1 MTQNNFRQ
9 EPTFGE
15 SNVTNSEQNTEVDK
29 KTVAPSLRMNHT
41 PGHTFTP
48 VIKPAAS
55 VDTTPEVVKIE
66 PLKSEAPKVEATKAQ
81 PSSFAFSPVVEET
94 TKVESNVKNTA
105 EETKSVAQGTVKV
118 ALNAAERV
126 IPATSAAATSSTEK
140 AAPASSKEKST
151 KNRRLGL
158 VALLA
163 AILGGIFFWL
173 KPSTPET
180 VEELQ
185 SQQGGSLPIEFRPVD
200 EAEAQRAEA
209 EAQAKAQLQAQ
220 TAQSATATDSAQTA
234 QPSAETSIV
243 QPAQPIEQS
252 TSTQPVE
259 QSVSTQPVEQTGSVQ
274 PVQEGAQTATTN
286 VTESPASTPVVNTV
300 KPQTGSSVVYQPEKT
315 RQEVR
320 KQEVRKVEKVRPQQ
334 QSQQKAQKTET
345 QPKVK
350 AITAAEY
357 NAKKAQN
364 AQMDQFVKS
373 VEEGKVAQTAK
384 PTAKVAPAAAQT
396 TSVVVSSKTMTVPK
410 STSLMQVFRDN
421 NLNISDVNAMSK
433 ANSVVSNLKV
443 NEKVTVR
450 LDKNNRVVEMS
461 IGSGGKFTR
470 QADGSYRFK

>member
-15 SNVTNSEQNTEVDK
+15 SNVTNAEQHTEVEK

-55 VDTTPEVVKIE
+55 VDAAPEVVKVE
-66 PLKSEAPKVEATKAQ
+66 TPKSETPKAEATKAQ
-81 PSSFAFSPVVEET
+81 PSSFAFSPVTEET

-105 EETKSVAQGTVKV
+105 EAAKSVAQDTVKV

-126 IPATSAAATSSTEK
+126 IPATSATATSSTEK
-140 AAPASSKEKST
+140 AAPVSSKEKST

-163 AILGGIFFWL
+163 AILGGVFFWL

-200 EAEAQRAEA
+200 EAEAQRLEA
-209 EAQAKAQLQAQ
+209 EAQAKAQAQLQTQ
-220 TAQSATATDSAQTA
+220 TTQGTTTTEPTQTV
-234 QPSAETSIV
+234 QPSVDANTA
-243 QPAQPIEQS
+243 QPAQP
-252 TSTQPVE
+252 VE
-259 QSVSTQPVEQTGSVQ
+259 QNVSTQPIEQNNSVQ
-274 PVQEGAQTATTN
+274 PVQEGTQTATT
-286 VTESPASTPVVNTV
+286 VTEPQVSTPVVDTV
-300 KPQTGSSVVYQPEKT
+300 KPQTGSSVVYQPEKA

-334 QSQQKAQKTET
+334 QTQQKAQKTET

-384 PTAKVAPAAAQT
+384 LTAKVAPAATQT

-433 ANSVVSNLKV
+433 VNSVVSNLKV

>member
-1 MTQNNFRQ
+1 MTQNNSRQ

-15 SNVTNSEQNTEVDK
+15 KSVANPEQNTELEK
-29 KTVAPSLRMNHT
+29 KIVAPSLRMNHT

-48 VIKPAAS
+48 VIKPTVSLDIA
-55 VDTTPEVVKIE
+55 PEVVKAE
-66 PLKSEAPKVEATKAQ
+66 TSKVEATKEQ
-81 PSSFAFSPVVEET
+81 PSSFAFSPVTEET

-105 EETKSVAQGTVKV
+105 EEAKSVAQETVRV

-126 IPATSAAATSSTEK
+126 IPSTSAAATSSTEK

-173 KPSTPET
+173 KPSTPEP

-200 EAEAQRAEA
+200 EAEAQRLEA
-209 EAQAKAQLQAQ
+209 EAQAQAKAQEQLQAQ
-220 TAQSATATDSAQTA
+220 TAQNTTDSIQTA
-234 QPSAETSIV
+234 QPSVETNTT
-243 QPAQPIEQS
+243 QPAQP
-252 TSTQPVE
+252 VE
-259 QSVSTQPVEQTGSVQ
+259 QNVSTQPIEQNGSVQ
-274 PVQEGAQTATTN
+274 PVQEGGQAAS
-286 VTESPASTPVVNTV
+286 VTESQSLTPVVGAV
-300 KPQTGSSVVYQPEKT
+300 KPQTSSSVVYQPEKT
-315 RQEVR
+315 QEVR
-320 KQEVRKVEKVRPQQ
+320 KQEIRKVEKVRPQ

-345 QPKVK
+345 QSKVK

-384 PTAKVAPAAAQT
+384 PTAKVAPAATQT
-396 TSVVVSSKTMTVPK
+396 TSVVVSSKTMTVSK
-410 STSLMQVFRDN
+410 GISLMQVFRDN

-433 ANSVVSNLKV
+433 VNSVVSNLKV

>member
-1 MTQNNFRQ
+1 MTQNNSRQ

-15 SNVTNSEQNTEVDK
+15 KSVANSEQNTELEK
-29 KTVAPSLRMNHT
+29 KIVAPSLRMNHT

-48 VIKPAAS
+48 VIKPTVSLDIA
-55 VDTTPEVVKIE
+55 PEVVKAE
-66 PLKSEAPKVEATKAQ
+66 TSKVEATKEQ
-81 PSSFAFSPVVEET
+81 PSSFAFSPVTEET

-126 IPATSAAATSSTEK
+126 IPSTSAAATSSTEK
-140 AAPASSKEKST
+140 VAPASSKEKSA

-173 KPSTPET
+173 KPSTPEP

-200 EAEAQRAEA
+200 EAEAQRLEA
-209 EAQAKAQLQAQ
+209 EAQAKTQEQLQAQ
-220 TAQSATATDSAQTA
+220 TAQNTTDSIQTA
-234 QPSAETSIV
+234 QPSVETNTT
-243 QPAQPIEQS
+243 QPAQP
-252 TSTQPVE
+252 VE
-259 QSVSTQPVEQTGSVQ
+259 QNVSTQPIEQNGSVQ
-274 PVQEGAQTATTN
+274 PVQEGGQAAS
-286 VTESPASTPVVNTV
+286 VTESQSLTPVVGAV
-300 KPQTGSSVVYQPEKT
+300 KPQTSSSVVYQPEKA
-315 RQEVR
+315 QEVR
-320 KQEVRKVEKVRPQQ
+320 KQEIRKVEKVRPQQ
-334 QSQQKAQKTET
+334 TQQKAQKTET
-345 QPKVK
+345 QSKVK
-350 AITAAEY
+350 AITATEY
-357 NAKKAQN
+357 NTKKVQN
-364 AQMDQFVKS
+364 AQMDQLVKR
-373 VEEGKVAQTAK
+373 VEEGKAVQSTKSAT
-384 PTAKVAPAAAQT
+384 KVAPVAIPQA
-396 TSVVVSSKTMTVPK
+396 SSSVVSSKTMTVSK
-410 STSLMQVFRDN
+410 GISLMQVFRDN

-433 ANSVVSNLKV
+433 ANSVVSNLKA

>member
-1 MTQNNFRQ
+1 MTQKNFRQ

-15 SNVTNSEQNTEVDK
+15 SNVTNSEKNTEVEK
-29 KTVAPSLRMNHT
+29 KTVVPSLRMNHT

-48 VIKPAAS
+48 VIKPAVS
-55 VDTTPEVVKIE
+55 VDAAPEAVKVETP
-66 PLKSEAPKVEATKAQ
+66 KSETPKAEATKAQ
-81 PSSFAFSPVVEET
+81 PSSFAFSPVTEET
-94 TKVESNVKNTA
+94 TKVESNVENTA
-105 EETKSVAQGTVKV
+105 EAAKSVAQDTVKV
-118 ALNAAERV
+118 ALNAADRV
-126 IPATSAAATSSTEK
+126 IPATSATATSSTEK
-140 AAPASSKEKST
+140 AAPVSSKEKST

-163 AILGGIFFWL
+163 AILGGVFFWL
-173 KPSTPET
+173 KPSTPDT

-200 EAEAQRAEA
+200 EAEAQRLEA
-209 EAQAKAQLQAQ
+209 EAQAKAQAQLQTQ
-220 TAQSATATDSAQTA
+220 TTQGTTTTGPTQTVQPSVEANTA
-234 QPSAETSIV
+234 QPV
-243 QPAQPIEQS
+243 QPVEQNVSTQPIEQNNS
-252 TSTQPVE
+252 A
-259 QSVSTQPVEQTGSVQ
+259 Q
-274 PVQEGAQTATTN
+274 PVQEGTQTVTT
-286 VTESPASTPVVNTV
+286 VTEPQVSTPVVDTV
-300 KPQTGSSVVYQPEKT
+300 KPQTGSSVVYQPEKV

-334 QSQQKAQKTET
+334 PA

-364 AQMDQFVKS
+364 AQMDQLVKR
-373 VEEGKVAQTAK
+373 VEEGKATQSIKPATKTAVE
-384 PTAKVAPAAAQT
+384 PQANSSA
-396 TSVVVSSKTMTVPK
+396 VSSKTMTVSK
-410 STSLMQVFRDN
+410 GVSLMQVFREN
-421 NLNISDVNAMSK
+421 NLNISDVNAMNK
-433 ANSVVSNLKV
+433 ANNVVSNLKA

>member
-1 MTQNNFRQ
+1 MTQKNFRQ

-15 SNVTNSEQNTEVDK
+15 SNVTNSEKNTEVEK
-29 KTVAPSLRMNHT
+29 KTVVPSLRMNHT

-48 VIKPAAS
+48 VIKPAVS
-55 VDTTPEVVKIE
+55 VDAAPEAVKVETPK
-66 PLKSEAPKVEATKAQ
+66 AEATKAQ
-81 PSSFAFSPVVEET
+81 PSSFAFSPVTEET
-94 TKVESNVKNTA
+94 TKVESNVENTA
-105 EETKSVAQGTVKV
+105 EAAKSVAQDTVKV
-118 ALNAAERV
+118 ALNAADRV
-126 IPATSAAATSSTEK
+126 IPATSATATSSTEK
-140 AAPASSKEKST
+140 AAPVSSKEKST

-163 AILGGIFFWL
+163 AILGGVFFWL
-173 KPSTPET
+173 KPSTPDT

-200 EAEAQRAEA
+200 EAEAQRLEA
-209 EAQAKAQLQAQ
+209 EAQAKAQAQLQTQ
-220 TAQSATATDSAQTA
+220 TTQGTTTTEPTQTVQPSVEANTA
-234 QPSAETSIV
+234 QPV
-243 QPAQPIEQS
+243 QPVEQNVSTQPIEQNNS
-252 TSTQPVE
+252 A
-259 QSVSTQPVEQTGSVQ
+259 Q
-274 PVQEGAQTATTN
+274 PVQESTQTVTT
-286 VTESPASTPVVNTV
+286 VTEPQVSTPVVDTV
-300 KPQTGSSVVYQPEKT
+300 KPQTGSSVVYQPEKV

-334 QSQQKAQKTET
+334 QTQQKAQKTET

-373 VEEGKVAQTAK
+373 VEEGKIAQTAK
-384 PTAKVAPAAAQT
+384 PTAKVAPIAAQT
-396 TSVVVSSKTMTVPK
+396 TPAVVSSKTMTVPK

-421 NLNISDVNAMSK
+421 SLNISDVNAMNK
-433 ANSVVSNLKV
+433 ANNVVSNLKA

>member
-1 MTQNNFRQ
+1 MTQNNSRQ

-15 SNVTNSEQNTEVDK
+15 KSVANSEQNTELEK
-29 KTVAPSLRMNHT
+29 KIVAPSLRMNHT

-48 VIKPAAS
+48 VIKPTVSLDIA
-55 VDTTPEVVKIE
+55 PEVVKAETSKI
-66 PLKSEAPKVEATKAQ
+66 EATKEQ
-81 PSSFAFSPVVEET
+81 PSSFAFSPVIEET

-105 EETKSVAQGTVKV
+105 EEAKSVAQETVRV

-126 IPATSAAATSSTEK
+126 IPAASAAATSSTEK
-140 AAPASSKEKST
+140 VAPASSKEKST

-173 KPSTPET
+173 KPSTPEP

-209 EAQAKAQLQAQ
+209 EAQAKVQAQLQASTQ
-220 TAQSATATDSAQTA
+220 TVQGVTSTEPTQMA
-234 QPSAETSIV
+234 QPSVETNTT
-243 QPAQPIEQS
+243 QS
-252 TSTQPVE
+252 AQPVE
-259 QSVSTQPVEQTGSVQ
+259 QNVSIQPVENGSVTT
-274 PVQEGAQTATTN
+274 VQEGAQATITN
-286 VTESPASTPVVNTV
+286 VTESQASTPVVNTV
-300 KPQTGSSVVYQPEKT
+300 KPQTGSSVVYQPEKAL
-315 RQEVR
+315 QEVR

-334 QSQQKAQKTET
+334 QTQQKAQKTET

-384 PTAKVAPAAAQT
+384 PTAKVAPAATQT
-396 TSVVVSSKTMTVPK
+396 TSVVVSSKTMTVSK
-410 STSLMQVFRDN
+410 GISLMQVFRDN

-433 ANSVVSNLKV
+433 VNSVVSNLKV

>member
-15 SNVTNSEQNTEVDK
+15 SNVTNAEQNTEVEK

-48 VIKPAAS
+48 VIKPAVS
-55 VDTTPEVVKIE
+55 VDAVPEAVKVETP
-66 PLKSEAPKVEATKAQ
+66 KSETPKVEATKAQ
-81 PSSFAFSPVVEET
+81 PSSFAFSPVAEET

-105 EETKSVAQGTVKV
+105 EAAKSVAQDTVKV

-126 IPATSAAATSSTEK
+126 IPAASAAATSSTEK

-209 EAQAKAQLQAQ
+209 EAQAKAQAQLQAQ
-220 TAQSATATDSAQTA
+220 TQTA
-234 QPSAETSIV
+234 QGVTSTEPT
-243 QPAQPIEQS
+243 QMAQPSVETNTTQS
-252 TSTQPVE
+252 AQPVE
-259 QSVSTQPVEQTGSVQ
+259 QNVSIQPVENGSV
-274 PVQEGAQTATTN
+274 PTVQDGTQTATTG
-286 VTESPASTPVVNTV
+286 VAESQASTPVVNTV
-300 KPQTGSSVVYQPEKT
+300 KPQTGSSVVYQPEKA

-334 QSQQKAQKTET
+334 QTQQKAQKAET

-384 PTAKVAPAAAQT
+384 PTAKVAPAATQT

>member
-15 SNVTNSEQNTEVDK
+15 SNVTNAEQNTEVEK

-48 VIKPAAS
+48 VIKPAVS
-55 VDTTPEVVKIE
+55 VDAAPEAVKVETP
-66 PLKSEAPKVEATKAQ
+66 KSETPKVEATKAQ
-81 PSSFAFSPVVEET
+81 PSSFAFSPVAEET

-105 EETKSVAQGTVKV
+105 EAAKSVAQDTVKV

-126 IPATSAAATSSTEK
+126 IPAASAAATSSTEK

-209 EAQAKAQLQAQ
+209 EAQAKAQAQLQAQ
-220 TAQSATATDSAQTA
+220 TQTA
-234 QPSAETSIV
+234 QGVTSTEPTQMAQPSVETNTTQLA
-243 QPAQPIEQS
+243 QPVEQNVSTQPIEQN
-252 TSTQPVE
+252 
-259 QSVSTQPVEQTGSVQ
+259 GLVQ
-274 PVQEGAQTATTN
+274 PVQEGTQAAITN
-286 VTESPASTPVVNTV
+286 VTESQASTPVVNTV
-300 KPQTGSSVVYQPEKT
+300 KPQTSSSVVYQPEKA

-334 QSQQKAQKTET
+334 QTQQKAQKTET

-373 VEEGKVAQTAK
+373 VEEGKVVQTAK
-384 PTAKVAPAAAQT
+384 PTAKVAPSDTQT

>member
-15 SNVTNSEQNTEVDK
+15 SNVTNAEQNTEVEK

-48 VIKPAAS
+48 VIKPAVS
-55 VDTTPEVVKIE
+55 VDAAPEAVKVETP
-66 PLKSEAPKVEATKAQ
+66 KSEIPKVEATKAQ
-81 PSSFAFSPVVEET
+81 PSSFAFSPVTEET

-105 EETKSVAQGTVKV
+105 EAAKSVAQDTVKV

-209 EAQAKAQLQAQ
+209 EAKAQAQLQEQ
-220 TAQSATATDSAQTA
+220 TAQSATATDSTQMA
-234 QPSAETSIV
+234 QPSVETNTA
-243 QPAQPIEQS
+243 QPAQP
-252 TSTQPVE
+252 VE
-259 QSVSTQPVEQTGSVQ
+259 QNVSTQPVEQNGSVQ
-274 PVQEGAQTATTN
+274 PVQEGGQTATT
-286 VTESPASTPVVNTV
+286 VTEPQASTPVVDTV
-300 KPQTGSSVVYQPEKT
+300 KPQTGSSVVYQPEKA

-334 QSQQKAQKTET
+334 QTQQKAQKTET

-373 VEEGKVAQTAK
+373 VEEGKVVQTAK
-384 PTAKVAPAAAQT
+384 PTAKVAPAATQT
-396 TSVVVSSKTMTVPK
+396 TSAVVSSKTMTVPK

>member
-15 SNVTNSEQNTEVDK
+15 SNVTNAEQNTEVEK

-48 VIKPAAS
+48 VIKPAVS
-55 VDTTPEVVKIE
+55 VDAVPEAVKVETP
-66 PLKSEAPKVEATKAQ
+66 KSETPKVEATKAQ
-81 PSSFAFSPVVEET
+81 PSSFAFSPVAEET

-105 EETKSVAQGTVKV
+105 EAAKSVAQDTVKV

-126 IPATSAAATSSTEK
+126 IPAASAAATSSTEK

-209 EAQAKAQLQAQ
+209 EAQAKAQAQLQAQ
-220 TAQSATATDSAQTA
+220 TQTA
-234 QPSAETSIV
+234 QGVTSTEPT
-243 QPAQPIEQS
+243 QMAQPSVETNTTQS
-252 TSTQPVE
+252 AQPVE
-259 QSVSTQPVEQTGSVQ
+259 QNVSIQPVENGSV
-274 PVQEGAQTATTN
+274 PTVQDGTQTATTG
-286 VTESPASTPVVNTV
+286 VAESQASTPVVNTV
-300 KPQTGSSVVYQPEKT
+300 KPQTGSSVVYQPEKV

-334 QSQQKAQKTET
+334 QTQQKAQKAET

-384 PTAKVAPAAAQT
+384 PTAKVAPAATQT

>member
-15 SNVTNSEQNTEVDK
+15 SNVTNAEQNTEVEK

-48 VIKPAAS
+48 VIKPAVS
-55 VDTTPEVVKIE
+55 VDAVPEAVKVETP
-66 PLKSEAPKVEATKAQ
+66 KSETPKVEATKAQ
-81 PSSFAFSPVVEET
+81 PSSFAFSPVAEET

-105 EETKSVAQGTVKV
+105 EAAKSVAQDTVKV

-126 IPATSAAATSSTEK
+126 IPAASAAATSSTEK

-209 EAQAKAQLQAQ
+209 EAQAKAQAQLQAQ
-220 TAQSATATDSAQTA
+220 TQTA
-234 QPSAETSIV
+234 QGVTSTEPT
-243 QPAQPIEQS
+243 QMAQPSVETNTTQS
-252 TSTQPVE
+252 AQPVE
-259 QSVSTQPVEQTGSVQ
+259 QNVSIQPVENGSV
-274 PVQEGAQTATTN
+274 PTVQDGTQTATTG
-286 VTESPASTPVVNTV
+286 VAESQASTPVVNTV
-300 KPQTGSSVVYQPEKT
+300 KPQTGSSVVYQPEKA
-315 RQEVR
+315 RQEVL

-334 QSQQKAQKTET
+334 QTQQKAQKTET

-373 VEEGKVAQTAK
+373 VEEGKIAQTAK
-384 PTAKVAPAAAQT
+384 PTAKVAPIAAQT
-396 TSVVVSSKTMTVPK
+396 TPAVVSSKTMTVPK

-421 NLNISDVNAMSK
+421 NLNISDVNAMNK
-433 ANSVVSNLKV
+433 ANNVVSNLKA

>member
-1 MTQNNFRQ
+1 MTQKNFRQ

-15 SNVTNSEQNTEVDK
+15 SNVTNSEKNTEVEK
-29 KTVAPSLRMNHT
+29 KTVVPSLRMNHT

-48 VIKPAAS
+48 VIKPAVS
-55 VDTTPEVVKIE
+55 VDAAPEAVKVETP
-66 PLKSEAPKVEATKAQ
+66 KSETPKAEATKAQ
-81 PSSFAFSPVVEET
+81 PSSFAFSPVTEET
-94 TKVESNVKNTA
+94 TKVESNVENTA
-105 EETKSVAQGTVKV
+105 EAAKSVAQDTVKV
-118 ALNAAERV
+118 ALNAADRV
-126 IPATSAAATSSTEK
+126 IPATSATATSSTEK
-140 AAPASSKEKST
+140 AAPVSSKEKST

-163 AILGGIFFWL
+163 AILGGVFFWL
-173 KPSTPET
+173 KPSTPDT

-200 EAEAQRAEA
+200 EAEAQRLEA
-209 EAQAKAQLQAQ
+209 EAQAKAQAQLQTQ
-220 TAQSATATDSAQTA
+220 TTQGTTTTEPTQTVQPSVEANTA
-234 QPSAETSIV
+234 QPV
-243 QPAQPIEQS
+243 QPVEQNVSTQPIEQNNS
-252 TSTQPVE
+252 A
-259 QSVSTQPVEQTGSVQ
+259 Q
-274 PVQEGAQTATTN
+274 PVQEGTQTVTT
-286 VTESPASTPVVNTV
+286 VTEPQVSTPVVDTV
-300 KPQTGSSVVYQPEKT
+300 KPQTGSSVVYQPEKV

-334 QSQQKAQKTET
+334 QTQQKAQKTET

-350 AITAAEY
+350 AIAAAEY

-384 PTAKVAPAAAQT
+384 PTATVAPIAAQT
-396 TSVVVSSKTMTVPK
+396 TPAVVSSKTMTVPK

-421 NLNISDVNAMSK
+421 NLNISDVNAMNK
-433 ANSVVSNLKV
+433 ANNVVSNLKA

-450 LDKNNRVVEMS
+450 LDKNNRVVEMI

>member
-1 MTQNNFRQ
+1 MTQNNSRQ

-15 SNVTNSEQNTEVDK
+15 KSVANSEQNTELEK
-29 KTVAPSLRMNHT
+29 KIVAPSLRMNHT

-48 VIKPAAS
+48 VIKPTVSLDIA
-55 VDTTPEVVKIE
+55 PEVVKAE
-66 PLKSEAPKVEATKAQ
+66 TSRVEATKEQ
-81 PSSFAFSPVVEET
+81 PSSFAFSPVTEET

-118 ALNAAERV
+118 TLNAAERV
-126 IPATSAAATSSTEK
+126 IPSTSAAATSSTEK
-140 AAPASSKEKST
+140 VAPASSKEKST

-209 EAQAKAQLQAQ
+209 EAQAKAQTQLQAQ
-220 TAQSATATDSAQTA
+220 TQTA
-234 QPSAETSIV
+234 QGVTSTEPT
-243 QPAQPIEQS
+243 QMAQPSVETNTIQS
-252 TSTQPVE
+252 AQPVE
-259 QSVSTQPVEQTGSVQ
+259 QNVSIQPVENGSV
-274 PVQEGAQTATTN
+274 PTVQDGTQTATTD
-286 VTESPASTPVVNTV
+286 VAESPASTPAVSTV

-334 QSQQKAQKTET
+334 PQQKAQKTET
-345 QPKVK
+345 QSKVK

-384 PTAKVAPAAAQT
+384 PTAKVAPAATQT
-396 TSVVVSSKTMTVPK
+396 TSVVVSSKTMTVSK
-410 STSLMQVFRDN
+410 GISLMQVFRDN

-433 ANSVVSNLKV
+433 VNSVVSNLKV

>member
-1 MTQNNFRQ
+1 MTQNNSRQ

-15 SNVTNSEQNTEVDK
+15 KSVANSEQNTELEK
-29 KTVAPSLRMNHT
+29 KIVAPSLRMNHT

-48 VIKPAAS
+48 VIKPTVSLDIA
-55 VDTTPEVVKIE
+55 PEVVKAE
-66 PLKSEAPKVEATKAQ
+66 TSKVEATKEQ
-81 PSSFAFSPVVEET
+81 PSSFAFSPVTEET

-126 IPATSAAATSSTEK
+126 IPSTSAAATSSTEK
-140 AAPASSKEKST
+140 VAPASSKEKSA

-173 KPSTPET
+173 KPSTPEP

-200 EAEAQRAEA
+200 EAEAQRLEA
-209 EAQAKAQLQAQ
+209 EAQAKAQAQLQTQ
-220 TAQSATATDSAQTA
+220 TTQGTTTTEPTQTVQPSVEANTA
-234 QPSAETSIV
+234 QPV
-243 QPAQPIEQS
+243 QPVEQNVSTQPIEQNNS
-252 TSTQPVE
+252 A
-259 QSVSTQPVEQTGSVQ
+259 Q
-274 PVQEGAQTATTN
+274 PVQEGTQTVTT
-286 VTESPASTPVVNTV
+286 VTEPQVSTPVVDTV
-300 KPQTGSSVVYQPEKT
+300 KPQTGSSVVYQPEKV

-334 QSQQKAQKTET
+334 QTQQKAQKTET

-384 PTAKVAPAAAQT
+384 PTATVAPIAAQT
-396 TSVVVSSKTMTVPK
+396 TPAVVSSKTMTVPK

-421 NLNISDVNAMSK
+421 NLNISDVNAMNK
-433 ANSVVSNLKV
+433 ANNVVSNLKA

>member
-15 SNVTNSEQNTEVDK
+15 SNVTNAEQNTEVEK

-48 VIKPAAS
+48 VIKPAVS
-55 VDTTPEVVKIE
+55 VDAAPEAVKVETP
-66 PLKSEAPKVEATKAQ
+66 KSETPKVEATKAQ
-81 PSSFAFSPVVEET
+81 PSSFAFSPVTEET

-105 EETKSVAQGTVKV
+105 ETAKSVAQDTVKV

-173 KPSTPET
+173 KPSTPDT

-200 EAEAQRAEA
+200 EAEAQRLEA
-209 EAQAKAQLQAQ
+209 EAQAKAQAQLQTQ
-220 TAQSATATDSAQTA
+220 TTQGTTTTEPTQTV
-234 QPSAETSIV
+234 QPSVEANTV
-243 QPAQPIEQS
+243 QPVQPVEQNVSTQPIEQNNS
-252 TSTQPVE
+252 A
-259 QSVSTQPVEQTGSVQ
+259 Q
-274 PVQEGAQTATTN
+274 PVQEGTQTVTT
-286 VTESPASTPVVNTV
+286 VTEPQVSTPVVDTV
-300 KPQTGSSVVYQPEKT
+300 KPQTGSSVVYQPEKA

-334 QSQQKAQKTET
+334 QTQQKAQKTET

-384 PTAKVAPAAAQT
+384 PTAKVAPAATQT
-396 TSVVVSSKTMTVPK
+396 TSAVVSSKTMTVPK

>member
-15 SNVTNSEQNTEVDK
+15 SNVTNAEQHTEVEK

-55 VDTTPEVVKIE
+55 VDAEPEVVKVE
-66 PLKSEAPKVEATKAQ
+66 TPKSETPKVEATKAQ
-81 PSSFAFSPVVEET
+81 PSSFAFSPVTEET

-105 EETKSVAQGTVKV
+105 EAAKSVAQDTVKV
-118 ALNAAERV
+118 ALNAADRV

-140 AAPASSKEKST
+140 AAPVSSKEKST

-158 VALLA
+158 VAVLA
-163 AILGGIFFWL
+163 AILGGVFFWL
-173 KPSTPET
+173 KPSTPDT

-200 EAEAQRAEA
+200 EAEAQRLEA
-209 EAQAKAQLQAQ
+209 EAQAKAQAQLQTQ
-220 TAQSATATDSAQTA
+220 TTQGTTTTEPTQTVQPSVEANTA
-234 QPSAETSIV
+234 QPV
-243 QPAQPIEQS
+243 QPVEQNVSTQPIEQNNS
-252 TSTQPVE
+252 A
-259 QSVSTQPVEQTGSVQ
+259 Q
-274 PVQEGAQTATTN
+274 PVQEGTQTATT
-286 VTESPASTPVVNTV
+286 VTEPQVSTPVVNTV

-334 QSQQKAQKTET
+334 QTQQKAQKTET

-373 VEEGKVAQTAK
+373 VEEGKIAQTAK

-396 TSVVVSSKTMTVPK
+396 TSAVVSSKTMTVPK

>member
-15 SNVTNSEQNTEVDK
+15 SNVTNAEQNTEVEK

-48 VIKPAAS
+48 VIKPAVS
-55 VDTTPEVVKIE
+55 VDAAPEAVKVETP
-66 PLKSEAPKVEATKAQ
+66 KSETPKVEATKAQ
-81 PSSFAFSPVVEET
+81 PSSFAFSPVTEET

-105 EETKSVAQGTVKV
+105 ETAKSVAQDTVKV

-173 KPSTPET
+173 KPSTPDT

-200 EAEAQRAEA
+200 EAEAQRLEA
-209 EAQAKAQLQAQ
+209 EAQAKAQAQLQTQ
-220 TAQSATATDSAQTA
+220 TTQGTTTTEPTQTVQPSVEANTA
-234 QPSAETSIV
+234 QPV
-243 QPAQPIEQS
+243 QPVEQNVSTQPIEQNNS
-252 TSTQPVE
+252 A
-259 QSVSTQPVEQTGSVQ
+259 Q
-274 PVQEGAQTATTN
+274 PVQEGTQTVTT
-286 VTESPASTPVVNTV
+286 VTEPQVSTPVVDTV
-300 KPQTGSSVVYQPEKT
+300 KPQTGSSVVYQPEKA

-334 QSQQKAQKTET
+334 QTQQKAQKTET

-396 TSVVVSSKTMTVPK
+396 TSAVVSSKTMTVPK

>member
-15 SNVTNSEQNTEVDK
+15 SNVTNAEQNTEVEK

-48 VIKPAAS
+48 VIKPAVS
-55 VDTTPEVVKIE
+55 VDAAPEAVKVETP
-66 PLKSEAPKVEATKAQ
+66 KSEIPKVEATKAQ
-81 PSSFAFSPVVEET
+81 PSSFAFSPVTEET
-94 TKVESNVKNTA
+94 TKIESNVKNTA
-105 EETKSVAQGTVKV
+105 EAAKSVAQDTVKV

-209 EAQAKAQLQAQ
+209 EAKAQAQLQEQ
-220 TAQSATATDSAQTA
+220 TAQSATATDSTQMA
-234 QPSAETSIV
+234 QPSVETNTA
-243 QPAQPIEQS
+243 QPAQP
-252 TSTQPVE
+252 VE
-259 QSVSTQPVEQTGSVQ
+259 QNVSTQPVEQNGSVQ
-274 PVQEGAQTATTN
+274 PVQEGGQTATT
-286 VTESPASTPVVNTV
+286 VTEPQASTPVVDTV
-300 KPQTGSSVVYQPEKT
+300 KPQTGSSVVYQPEKA

-334 QSQQKAQKTET
+334 QTQQKAQKTET

-396 TSVVVSSKTMTVPK
+396 TSAVVSSKTMTVPK

>member
-15 SNVTNSEQNTEVDK
+15 SNVTNAEQNTEVEK

-48 VIKPAAS
+48 VIKPAVS
-55 VDTTPEVVKIE
+55 VDAVPEAVKVETP
-66 PLKSEAPKVEATKAQ
+66 KSETPKVEATKAQ
-81 PSSFAFSPVVEET
+81 PSSFAFSPVAEET

-105 EETKSVAQGTVKV
+105 EAAKSVAQDTVKV

-126 IPATSAAATSSTEK
+126 IPAASAAATSSTEK

-209 EAQAKAQLQAQ
+209 EAQAKAQAQLQAQ
-220 TAQSATATDSAQTA
+220 TQTA
-234 QPSAETSIV
+234 QGVTSTEPT
-243 QPAQPIEQS
+243 QMAQPSVETNTTQS
-252 TSTQPVE
+252 AQPVE
-259 QSVSTQPVEQTGSVQ
+259 QNVSIQPVENGSV
-274 PVQEGAQTATTN
+274 PTVQDGTQTATTGAA
-286 VTESPASTPVVNTV
+286 ESQASTPVVNTV
-300 KPQTGSSVVYQPEKT
+300 KPQTGSSVVYQPEKA
-315 RQEVR
+315 RQEVL

-334 QSQQKAQKTET
+334 QTQQKAQKTET

-396 TSVVVSSKTMTVPK
+396 TSAVVSSKTMTVPK